1 MARGLAAEQTA
12 PGRIPAAPCGVPG
25 TDFWFIGPGAHAV
38 GQIRLYLANPSG
50 QAADANVEIA
60 TDAGPLQSKNDTG
73 ITVPP
78 HGMVA
83 QSLARFVPGSRVIS
97 LHVRTSVGQVVAA
110 VQEITGGS
118 GTGAWLPPAQLPVR
132 HLVVPGLPPTAGTRQ
147 LFLAVPGIKDAHV
160 TISAVTSRGTYEPT
174 GGGGVDVPA
183 GSGIE
188 VTLPALSGIPAAI
201 KLESSVPITA
211 TAMVSGGLTGAPG
224 TMTAAVPPIQE
235 QGVVPGN
242 IDGGAEASALILSA
256 PGDAAQ
262 VKVTVLGGGN
272 GGPAVKV
279 VKVKAHRSKV
289 VGLSRP
295 KGSGPGSL
303 FSVVVTPLPGSGPVY
318 AGRLIMG
325 SQTGTAQVLLPVQS
339 TLTTVPLPPV
349 SNTSVSAGR

>member
-1 MARGLAAEQTA
+1 MARGLAAEQTG
-12 PGRIPAAPCGVPG
+12 PGRIPSASCGVPG
-25 TDFWFIGPGAHAV
+25 TDSWFIGPGAHGAS
-38 GQIRLYLANPSG
+38 QIRLYLANPSG
-50 QAADANVEIA
+50 QPADANVEIA
-60 TDAGPLQSKNDTG
+60 TDAGPLQGKNDTG

-132 HLVVPGLPPTAGTRQ
+132 HLVVPGLPATAGSRQ
-147 LFLAVPGIKDAHV
+147 LFLAVPGIRDAHV
-160 TISAVTSRGTYEPT
+160 TISAITSRGTYQPT
-174 GGGGVDVPA
+174 GGGGIDVPA
-183 GSGIE
+183 GSGIV
-188 VTLPALSGIPAAI
+188 VTLPSLSGIPAAI

-224 TMTAAVPPIQE
+224 AMTAAVPPIQE

-242 IDGGAEASALILSA
+242 IDGGAESSALVLSA
-256 PGDAAQ
+256 PGDAAK
-262 VKVTVLGGGN
+262 VRVTVFGGKGA
-272 GGPAVKV
+272 PAAKV
-279 VKVKAHRSKV
+279 VKVKAHRSRA

-295 KGSGPGSL
+295 KGSGPGSV
-303 FSVVVTPLPGSGPVY
+303 FSVVVTPLSGSGPVY

-325 SQTGTAQVLLPVQS
+325 SQTGAAQALLPVQS